1 MAGFGLMHK
10 YSIIFISTFAIFVSF
25 LTPNINTGDA
35 GELIASSYFMGVAHP
50 SGYPLYLQ
58 IGKLF
63 SFLPF
68 GNIGFR
74 VALVSALFSSL
85 SLVLLAWLIQRLTED
100 KAAVF
105 FTVAV
110 LLVSYSY
117 FTQSVIAKFYPLNLF
132 LILLIFALWLNVFLR
147 GYDENTLYMTAFIFG
162 LVTANHHTGLMMAAA
177 LLPAIYFYRKALR
190 WGAIPVLFLLW
201 GAGFLINV
209 YLLVRGGG
217 DTAFFNSSYIRSFTG
232 FWQVLLRLDYKD
244 GSTVS
249 AAGSIGRD
257 FIGYW
262 YAIRSFVFILMKNF
276 SLFSFP
282 LMVAGIRYLYKRE
295 RRFLIIALLALCL
308 YGPFLAK
315 LTFSAQTH
323 TGEDYYFGAN
333 QYFLPAFAFYVFFLG
348 MGFYQAFLWLKKT
361 DAKILG
367 RVLPVVFSVFPI
379 FFLVSRATDSN
390 YRTNHV
396 PYQYAKDMHSIL
408 PINSVF
414 MVYGDNA
421 AYQGWYLKLV
431 GRYRE
436 DNCLLSVVK
445 GSEMVWT
452 LEGCN
457 KKLYKDIYPLVF
469 NLSLNDKAP
478 IMLDM
483 RFYGTAVIS
492 DDFAF
497 KKYMRSRIFSLEH
510 IYLPTESLVKNIN
523 KMSPYVNR
531 FIEERTLL
539 ADKLINPAV
548 CVSHYTDDNFTGDV
562 CNVYFPH
569 LIEMANLYSD
579 KKYGITGKSVEI
591 YLSEKVLRSKDLY
604 YKIPITEKNIP
615 YLNLLNLIKNHNK
628 WEIFYI
634 R

>member
-1 MAGFGLMHK
+1 MQK
-10 YSIIFISTFAIFVSF
+10 YSIIFLSTFAIFVSF
-25 LTPNINTGDA
+25 LTPNVNTGDA

-63 SFLPF
+63 TFLPF

-74 VALVSALFSSL
+74 MALVSALFSSL
-85 SLVLLAWLIQRLTED
+85 SLVLLAWLVQRLTED
-100 KAAVF
+100 KTAVF
-105 FTVAV
+105 FSVAV

-132 LILLIFALWLNVFLR
+132 LVLLIFALWLNMLLR
-147 GYDENTLYMTAFIFG
+147 NYDENTLYLTAFIFG
-162 LVTANHHTGLMMAAA
+162 LITANHHTGLMMAAA
-177 LLPAIYFYRKALR
+177 LFPAIYFYRKSLR
-190 WGAIPVLFLLW
+190 WGIVPALLLLFA
-201 GAGFLINV
+201 AGFLINV
-209 YLLVRGGG
+209 YLFLRGGN
-217 DTAFFNSSYIRSFTG
+217 DTAFFNSSNIINLKD
-232 FWQVLLRLDYKD
+232 FWQVLLRLVYKE
-244 GSTVS
+244 GSTVA
-249 AAGSIGRD
+249 AAGSIVSD
-257 FIGYW
+257 FARYW
-262 YAIRSFVFILMKNF
+262 YAIRNFVFVLTKNF

-282 LMVAGIRYLYKRE
+282 LMFAGILYLYKRE
-295 RRFLIIALLALCL
+295 RRFLTIALLALCL

-315 LTFSAQTH
+315 LTFSGQTQ

-333 QYFLPAFAFYVFFLG
+333 QYFLPGFAFYVFLMG
-348 MGFYQAFLWLKKT
+348 VGFYQAFLWLKMT
-361 DAKILG
+361 DMKILLK
-367 RVLPVVFSVFPI
+367 VLPLVFSVFPI

-445 GSEMVWT
+445 SNEMMWT
-452 LEGCN
+452 LDGCN
-457 KKLYKDIYPLVF
+457 KKLYRDIYPLIF
-469 NLSLNDKAP
+469 NPSLNDKAP
-478 IMLDM
+478 MMLDM

-492 DDFAF
+492 NDFTF
-497 KKYMRSRIFSLEH
+497 RKYMWSRIFSLEH
-510 IYLPTESLVKNIN
+510 IYLPTETLVKNFHE
-523 KMSPYVNR
+523 MSPYVNK

-539 ADKLINPAV
+539 ADKLINPSV

-569 LIEMANLYSD
+569 LIEMANLYSG
-579 KKYGITGKSVEI
+579 KEYGVTGKSVEI
-591 YLSEKVLRSKDLY
+591 YLHAKVTRSNDLY
-604 YKIPITEKNIP
+604 YKIPITEKNSP